1 MKLLLFA
8 FFLFFNFL
16 AMEFFYNCVACSTIF
31 FSEQECV
38 DHMATNHEAAKITA
52 TPFIRVVC
60 QECGRHYN
68 EKRSYTGWKY
78 GWQQH
83 LVFHDRI

>member
-16 AMEFFYNCVACSTIF
+16 AMEFFYNCVPCSTIF
-31 FSEQECV
+31 FCVQECV

-60 QECGRHYN
+60 QECGRHFN
-68 EKRSYTGWKY
+68 EKNLTRVGKR